1 MKFILS
7 SPVYLVSSGYS
18 FTYQWWAT
26 IYNFHNPEFNC
37 AFIWQFG
44 VVVESYILQN
54 NVIFVNVYNLYN
66 YTLQTGVQGDIK
78 ESAAVFI
85 NCSDHLSD
93 KEEEGA
99 SFHAALIS
107 SRPSPWI

>member
-1 MKFILS
+1 MLKSNDDLSWSMKFILS
-7 SPVYLVSSGYS
+7 LPVYLVSSGHS

-26 IYNFHNPEFNC
+26 IYNFHKPEFNC

-54 NVIFVNVYNLYN
+54 NVTFVNVYNLYN

-78 ESAAVFI
+78 KCRCLHKLFR
-85 NCSDHLSD
+85 
-93 KEEEGA
+93 
-99 SFHAALIS
+99 SFV
-107 SRPSPWI
+107 

>member
-1 MKFILS
+1 MASSLSWKLLLPRMLKSNDDLSWSMKFILS
-7 SPVYLVSSGYS
+7 LPVYLVSSGHS

-26 IYNFHNPEFNC
+26 IYNFHKPEFNC

-78 ESAAVFI
+78 KVQV
-85 NCSDHLSD
+85 
-93 KEEEGA
+93 
-99 SFHAALIS
+99 S
-107 SRPSPWI
+107 S